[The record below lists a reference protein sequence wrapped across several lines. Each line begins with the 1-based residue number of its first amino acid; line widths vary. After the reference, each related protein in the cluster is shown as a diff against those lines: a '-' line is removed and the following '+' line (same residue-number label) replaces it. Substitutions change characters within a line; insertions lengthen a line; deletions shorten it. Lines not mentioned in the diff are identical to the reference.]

1 MCSNQSSLELY
12 VNVLHVLVVDKPLV
26 CVGGVVRLV
35 SIVVIAWLARA
46 DLVPLH
52 VDLALGGSVALDVHL
67 VLGRIWC
74 ACPRIWPLAGSRAL
88 PRLTLGRIWCP
99 STWIWPLA
107 KSGLCPQVSILAG
120 SCGPR

>member
-12 VNVLHVLVVDKPLV
+12 TNVLHVLVVDEPLV

-52 VDLALGGSVALDVHL
+52 VDLARSGGR
-67 VLGRIWC
+67 GR
-74 ACPRIWPLAGSRAL
+74 
-88 PRLTLGRIWCP
+88 
-99 STWIWPLA
+99 
-107 KSGLCPQVSILAG
+107 
-120 SCGPR
+120 GPGP